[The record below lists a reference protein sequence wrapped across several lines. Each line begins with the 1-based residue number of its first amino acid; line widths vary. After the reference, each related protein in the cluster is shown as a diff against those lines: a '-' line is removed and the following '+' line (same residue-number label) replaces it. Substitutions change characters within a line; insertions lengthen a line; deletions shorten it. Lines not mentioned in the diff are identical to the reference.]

1 MSESL
6 ASLRA
11 SLSGRYEIEREL
23 GAGGMATVYLATDV
37 RHERQVALKVLRG
50 DLAKSLGADRFLR
63 EIRIAAN
70 LNHPHILAVFDSGDA
85 DGFLYYVMPYIAGS
99 TVRERL
105 DREGELPVRD
115 AVRLISEIAEALA
128 FAHSKGVVH
137 RDIKPDNVM
146 LTGSHAIV
154 ADFGVAKAVSAA
166 TGRDKLTTIGVA
178 LGTPAYMSPEQA
190 TGDAHV
196 DHRADIYALGIMA
209 YELLTGRPPFTAATP
224 QAVLA
229 AHVTE
234 EAEPVRKYRRSIS
247 AELDAVIMR
256 CLAKRP
262 ADRWQSVDEM
272 LPYLDAS
279 VTPSGGLTPTDVR
292 LTAVSRG
299 RMARRAILAITG
311 ALAVSAGAL
320 GVWQLGALH
329 GSGPVSI
336 EQIAVLPLTDH
347 SQQDE
352 LFVNTLLD
360 ALNSAIFR
368 DAGVR
373 VVSRSDV
380 LRVAAGSATTAEIA
394 SALGAQGVLEG
405 SVFRTGT
412 VMRINVQVVEPT
424 TLGYIWTGEYERDVT
439 DVLSAQDELARTIAT
454 ELGEKL
460 AARNGQREP

>member
-1 MSESL
+1 MPESL
-6 ASLRA
+6 AHLREA
-11 SLSGRYEIEREL
+11 LSGRYDIEREL
-23 GAGGMATVYLATDV
+23 GAGGMATVYLAHDV
-37 RHERQVALKVLRG
+37 RHQRRVALKVLRG
-50 DLAKSLGADRFLR
+50 DLSKSLGAERFLR

-70 LNHPHILAVFDSGDA
+70 LNHPHILAVFDSGEA
-85 DGFLYYVMPYIAGS
+85 DGLLYYVMPYIEGS
-99 TVRERL
+99 TLRERI
-105 DREGELPVRD
+105 DREGELPVRQ
-115 AVRLISEIAEALA
+115 AVTLIREIGEALA

-146 LTGSHAIV
+146 LAGSHAIV

-166 TGRDKLTTIGVA
+166 TGTDKLTTAGVA

-190 TGDAHV
+190 TGDAHI
-196 DHRADIYALGIMA
+196 DHRADIYALGAMA
-209 YELLTGRPPFTAATP
+209 YELLSGRTPFTAATP

-234 EAEPVRKYRRSIS
+234 EADPVRRYRKNVSV
-247 AELDAVIMR
+247 ELEAVVMK

-262 ADRWQSVDEM
+262 ADRWQTVDEI

-279 VTPSGGLTPTDVR
+279 ITPSGGLTPTDVR
-292 LTAVSRG
+292 LPAVSLPL
-299 RMARRAILAITG
+299 MSRRTMLTVAG
-311 ALAVSAGAL
+311 AVVLAVGGL
-320 GVWQLGALH
+320 GVWQLGGL
-329 GSGPVSI
+329 GNTGPVRI

-373 VVSRSDV
+373 VVNRTDV
-380 LRVAAGSATTAEIA
+380 LRVAAGSATTTEIA

-405 SVFRTGT
+405 SVFRTGN
-412 VMRINVQVVEPT
+412 VMRINVQVVEST

-439 DVLSAQDELARTIAT
+439 DVLGAQDELARTIAT

>member
-1 MSESL
+1 
-6 ASLRA
+6 
-11 SLSGRYEIEREL
+11 
-23 GAGGMATVYLATDV
+23 
-37 RHERQVALKVLRG
+37 
-50 DLAKSLGADRFLR
+50 
-63 EIRIAAN
+63 
-70 LNHPHILAVFDSGDA
+70 
-85 DGFLYYVMPYIAGS
+85 MPYIAGS
-99 TVRERL
+99 TLRERL
-105 DREGELPVRD
+105 DREGELPIRD

-146 LTGSHAIV
+146 LTGPHAIV

-166 TGRDKLTTIGVA
+166 TGRDKLTTVGVA

-190 TGDAHV
+190 TGDVHV
-196 DHRADIYALGIMA
+196 DHRADIYALGVMA

-292 LTAVSRG
+292 LPAVSRG
-299 RMARRAILAITG
+299 RMSRRAMLASACI
-311 ALAVSAGAL
+311 LAVSAGAL
-320 GVWQLGALH
+320 GVWQLDALR
-329 GSGPVSI
+329 SNGPVSI

-352 LFVNTLLD
+352 LFVNTLVD

-368 DAGVR
+368 NAGVR
-373 VVSRSDV
+373 VVNRSDV
-380 LRVAAGSATTAEIA
+380 LRVAAGSPTTAEIA
-394 SALGAQGVLEG
+394 SALSAQGVLEG

-412 VMRINVQVVEPT
+412 VMRINVQVVEPA

-439 DVLSAQDELARTIAT
+439 DVLGAQDELARTIAA

-460 AARNGQREP
+460 AVRNGQREP